1 MSITVKLN
9 FVRRINGFSC
19 TKYNKCLFKKKL
31 ENGISIIIIII
42 KQRLLN

>member
-19 TKYNKCLFKKKL
+19 TKYNKCLFKKNL
-31 ENGISIIIIII
+31 ENGISIIIII